1 MSSTISQ
8 ISSIGLLSKV
18 QSKLS
23 SANQIDGKC
32 AQSKLWLVISSS
44 VLQGTRN
51 VQDDS
56 PFATLFADAFR
67 KRTRDLVQNSFVEAL
82 EAIKKQIRQVVGESV
97 GGSDNNTQVVTRL
110 GCVKFYDYFE
120 MIHKKAAD
128 LDASDLQGVLV
139 EEFLRTLLKLVLFFE
154 NEYPLQH
161 PDTPNLVSSKS
172 SSDEDKY
179 LCISNILS
187 AILAGFPERSVKL
200 FPNMNSVSS
209 ADDRKRFARARA
221 VFEENASDAS
231 VSKGALSSAL
241 KVGLTDRRA
250 FVVLIPTSLTVMI
263 CEL

>member
-23 SANQIDGKC
+23 KTNQIDGSC
-32 AQSKLWLVISSS
+32 AQSKLWPIISSS
-44 VLQGTRN
+44 MSQGAPRN
-51 VQDDS
+51 AQDDS

-82 EAIKKQIRQVVGESV
+82 EAIKKQIRQVVGESA
-97 GGSDNNTQVVTRL
+97 GSSEHNARAMTRL

-154 NEYPLQH
+154 DEYPLEN
-161 PDTPNLVSSKS
+161 PDTSTSVSGKS

-187 AILAGFPERSVKL
+187 AILAGFSERSAKL
-200 FPNMNSVSS
+200 FPNVNSVSS
-209 ADDRKRFARARA
+209 VSLADNRKGFARARA
-221 VFEENASDAS
+221 VFEENASDGS
-231 VSKGALSSAL
+231 VSKEAL
-241 KVGLTDRRA
+241 KVCLTDLWLLYYR
-250 FVVLIPTSLTVMI
+250 LLPL
-263 CEL
+263 